1 MILRQAKVF
10 KAGVPAGVLQ
20 ELEDRTFGF
29 EYLSEYQGPP
39 VSLSMPI
46 QQREWRFDQFP
57 PFFDGLL
64 PEGLQLQS
72 LLKIRKLD
80 RSDFFGQLLAVGQDL
95 IGDVTVE
102 SL

>member
-10 KAGVPAGVLQ
+10 KTGAPAGVLQ
-20 ELEDRTFGF
+20 ELEDRTFRF
-29 EYLSEYQGPP
+29 EYLPEYQGRP

-95 IGDVTVE
+95 IGDVTLE